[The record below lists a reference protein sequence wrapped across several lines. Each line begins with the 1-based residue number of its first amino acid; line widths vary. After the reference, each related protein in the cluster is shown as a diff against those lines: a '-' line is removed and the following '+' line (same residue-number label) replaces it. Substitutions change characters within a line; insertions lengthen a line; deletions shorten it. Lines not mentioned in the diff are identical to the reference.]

1 MPRNRRRAQPT
12 PLASPPEFGRLTR
25 PLSLVAQVEQVL
37 RQAIARRQF
46 ADRLP
51 PEQELARQ
59 LGVGRETV
67 RCAAEVL
74 QREGL
79 LVKIRRRGTFTA
91 PPRLAL
97 AAPAAAPAVLAY
109 LQAEYHAASGQ
120 EEAVGR
126 AVSSAMLH
134 GAMEEAGRA
143 GFELLVRRA
152 PHTQLHAIF
161 RRLHQ
166 STPIRGV
173 IFTSYAE
180 EKLLRGVAGLGI
192 PTVLLDHDLKLPGI
206 DSVMDDSFEGARQAV
221 RHLAALGHRRI
232 AFAHWHQTDLNL
244 WRLRGYRQGL
254 RDAAVQRRRQWELA
268 TELTE
273 NGARQ
278 MVHQFLRLVPRP
290 TALYCFNNTLARQAI
305 EELRRYCPVP
315 EAVSVVGGSGEDV
328 VGLTCH
334 QADWYALGRTAVTIL
349 VSRLS
354 GSRKKAPEHQ
364 FLPHTLHLG
373 KTTAAPPCESL
384 GGKAMRHASDKVRAN
399 R

>member
-1 MPRNRRRAQPT
+1 
-12 PLASPPEFGRLTR
+12 
-25 PLSLVAQVEQVL
+25 VEHVL
-37 RQAIARRQF
+37 RQAIARIHF

-51 PEQELARQ
+51 PEMELARQ

-91 PPRLAL
+91 PPRLSL
-97 AAPAAAPAVLAY
+97 AGDAPSVLAY

-126 AVSSAMLH
+126 AISSAMLH
-134 GAMEEAGRA
+134 GAMEEAGCA
-143 GFELLVRRA
+143 GYELLVRRA

-166 STPIRGV
+166 STPVRGV

-180 EKLLRGVAGLGI
+180 EKLLRGVAGLGL

-221 RHLAALGHRRI
+221 RYLATLGHRRI

-254 RDAAVQRRRQWELA
+254 RDAGLQRRRRWEIA

-273 NGARQ
+273 SGARK
-278 MVHQFLRLVPRP
+278 MVQQFLRLVPRP

-305 EELRRYCPVP
+305 EELRRYCSIP

-334 QADWYALGRTAVTIL
+334 QADWYALGRTAVKIL
-349 VSRLS
+349 VRRLS
-354 GSRKKAPEHQ
+354 GSAKESSPEHH
-364 FLPHTLHLG
+364 FLPHTLRLEQ
-373 KTTAAPPCESL
+373 TTSPPAANP
-384 GGKAMRHASDKVRAN
+384 GGKVVRVTN